1 MSKKFIKCGKFFD
14 GLNEVLR
21 TNVNIVVEDDI
32 IREVGE
38 DVVCPEGA
46 EVIDLSGLTVT
57 PGLIDAHIHLDTLH
71 HWLFD
76 SSYLISDEM
85 KTLNIVH
92 NAEMALQGGFTTL
105 RYIGSGLRTYGAIDA
120 RNAINDGVFPASRLI
135 VSPHGMG
142 ISGGHSDSSSSIAG
156 NFYLSEELEKQL
168 NFMGNGV
175 DFYKTYV
182 RKEVKYGAD
191 FIKIMA
197 SGGFASP
204 NDDPCDCQLDD
215 DELRAIID
223 TAHRLNKTVTAHVY
237 SAEIAKN
244 LIKMGIDGI
253 EHGSLIDEETCQMM
267 LDNDVY
273 LCCTFQPYQEAVH
286 MDEEKLATKSPHF
299 QRKLHKYVDQLR
311 ATRKLVVDKILEGK
325 MTIGYGTDMV
335 SVYECWECWREFHT
349 WREEGI
355 PALRTL
361 RAATSVNAKILGLAD
376 QIGSIEPGKKAD
388 ISAWHRDIE
397 NDIEAISECDF
408 VMKEG
413 VVYKNCCK

>member
-1 MSKKFIKCGKFFD
+1 MGKIFIKCGKFFD
-14 GLNEVLR
+14 GLEEVLR

-57 PGLIDAHIHLDTLH
+57 PGLIDAHLHLDNLH
-71 HWLFD
+71 YWNFD
-76 SSYLISDEM
+76 SRFKISDEM

-105 RYIGSGLRTYGAIDA
+105 RYIGSSLRTYGAIDA
-120 RNAINDGVFPASRLI
+120 RNAINDHVFPASRLV

-142 ISGGHSDSSSSIAG
+142 ISGGHSDNSSNLGG
-156 NFYLSEELEKQL
+156 NFYLSEALEGQL
-168 NFMGNGV
+168 GYIGNGA
-175 DFYKTYV
+175 DFFKTVV

-215 DELRAIID
+215 EELRTIID

-244 LIKMGIDGI
+244 LIRMGIDGI

-267 LDNDVY
+267 IDNGVY
-273 LCCTFQPYQEAVH
+273 LVCTFQPYEEAVH
-286 MDEEKLATKSPHF
+286 MDEEKLRTKSPHF
-299 QRKLHKYVDQLR
+299 QRKLRKYLDQLR
-311 ATRKLVVDKILEGK
+311 ASRKLVVDKILEGK
-325 MTIGYGTDMV
+325 MTVGYGTDMV
-335 SVYECWECWREFHT
+335 SVYECWESWHEFNT
-349 WREEGI
+349 WRKEGI

-361 RAATSVNAKILGLAD
+361 RAATSVNAGILGMAD

-408 VMKEG
+408 VMKDG
-413 VVYKNCCK
+413 IVYRNCCK